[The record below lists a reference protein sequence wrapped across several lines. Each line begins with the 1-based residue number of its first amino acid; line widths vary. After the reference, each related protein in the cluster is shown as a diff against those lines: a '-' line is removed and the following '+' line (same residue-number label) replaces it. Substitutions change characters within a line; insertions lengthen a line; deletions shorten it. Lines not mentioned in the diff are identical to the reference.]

1 MITHTV
7 LFRFS
12 ADDATAATEV
22 AEAKRLL
29 ELMPPLIH
37 ELRSLWVG
45 VDGRR
50 LVDGT
55 RIPPADDDVLLEALP
70 ESSYDLA
77 LVTTHESWDELDGY
91 LAHPEHIRLTAFIRE
106 RATERAVV
114 DAAD

>member
-29 ELMPPLIH
+29 ELMPPLIP
-37 ELRSLWVG
+37 ELRSLRVG

-50 LVDGT
+50 LVDGA
-55 RIPPADDDVLLEALP
+55 RVAVA
-70 ESSYDLA
+70 YDLA
-77 LVTTHESWDELDGY
+77 LVTTHDSWDDLDAY
-91 LAHPEHIRLTAFIRE
+91 AVHPEHVRLTAFIRE

-114 DAAD
+114 DSSD

>member
-22 AEAKRLL
+22 SEARRLL
-29 ELMPPLIH
+29 ELMPPLIP

-50 LVDGT
+50 LIDGA
-55 RIPPADDDVLLEALP
+55 RIPSA
-70 ESSYDLA
+70 YDLV
-77 LVTTHESWDELDGY
+77 LVTTHESWDELDAY
-91 LAHPEHIRLTAFIRE
+91 TAHPEHVRLTAYIRE
-106 RATERAVV
+106 RATSRAVV
-114 DAAD
+114 DSAD

>member
-12 ADDATAATEV
+12 ADDSTAATEV

-29 ELMPPLIH
+29 ELMPPLIP

-50 LVDGT
+50 LTDGA
-55 RIPPADDDVLLEALP
+55 RVPQ
-70 ESSYDLA
+70 SYDLA
-77 LVTTHESWDELDGY
+77 LVTTHESWDELDG
-91 LAHPEHIRLTAFIRE
+91 
-106 RATERAVV
+106 
-114 DAAD
+114 

>member
-29 ELMPPLIH
+29 ELMPPLIP
-37 ELRSLWVG
+37 ELRSLWLG

-55 RIPPADDDVLLEALP
+55 RIPQA
-70 ESSYDLA
+70 YDLA
-77 LVTTHESWDELDGY
+77 LVTTHESWDELDAY
-91 LAHPEHIRLTAFIRE
+91 AAHPEHIRLTAFIRE

>member
-12 ADDATAATEV
+12 ADDASATTEA

-29 ELMPPLIH
+29 ELMPPLIP

-50 LVDGT
+50 RSDGS
-55 RIPPADDDVLLEALP
+55 RDPSAYDV
-70 ESSYDLA
+70 A
-77 LVTTHESWDELDGY
+77 LVTTHHTWDELEAY
-91 LAHPEHIRLTAFIRE
+91 IVHPEHVRLTAFIRE
-106 RATERAVV
+106 RATARAVV
-114 DAAD
+114 DSAD